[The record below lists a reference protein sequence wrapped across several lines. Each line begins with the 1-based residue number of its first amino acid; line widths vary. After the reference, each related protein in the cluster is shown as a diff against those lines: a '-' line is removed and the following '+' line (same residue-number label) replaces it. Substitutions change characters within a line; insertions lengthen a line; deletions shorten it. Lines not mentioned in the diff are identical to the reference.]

1 MQIKRSVLASLPLG
15 LVASFSLCTLASLS
29 SRLGAHDVPLSCSPV
44 WVQVAFSGSTVSCA
58 GIICLVLNF
67 QEFFHKFFRL
77 ISASVVK
84 TVWRCGFMYGNSVSK
99 GVLFIQV
106 GLSFLCRPSSSLS
119 CISSCTNWC
128 QTPRGPL
135 PLWSISDPSV
145 ACVSITTLPIKET
158 GQNTGF
164 LPSQDFVAN
173 TATGLGSFDRSLR
186 FTFEIGK
193 PICSWTHWSTSCCF
207 LKNACHTRW
216 LARISYIFLLTCA
229 LWPPKY

>member
-1 MQIKRSVLASLPLG
+1 MASLPLG

-99 GVLFIQV
+99 CSVYTGWTFFPLQTLLI
-106 GLSFLCRPSSSLS
+106 SFLH
-119 CISSCTNWC
+119 
-128 QTPRGPL
+128 
-135 PLWSISDPSV
+135 SILLYQLMPD
-145 ACVSITTLPIKET
+145 TTRAVTIMIHL
-158 GQNTGF
+158 
-164 LPSQDFVAN
+164 
-173 TATGLGSFDRSLR
+173 RSLR
-186 FTFEIGK
+186 
-193 PICSWTHWSTSCCF
+193 CMC
-207 LKNACHTRW
+207 
-216 LARISYIFLLTCA
+216 
-229 LWPPKY
+229 KYYNFAH